1 MSRFPEGYRIGP
13 YTITRMLGEGGMG
26 AVYEAQQEPLAR
38 RVAIKAL
45 HPTFANNQDA
55 VARFFN
61 EAKII
66 SRLEHPSIVQVFDFW
81 RAPDG
86 AAYLVMEYLRGQS
99 LAHLLATGDGALP
112 TERVLQL
119 AWQIA
124 DVLTVAHERGVI
136 HRDLKP
142 ENLML
147 VADPVAPGGERAKV
161 LDFGIAKT
169 THELERGNVY
179 THEQMVL
186 GTPMYMSPEQCAGA
200 GGVDAKTDVY
210 SLGCVM
216 YEMLSGRPPFLAMGA
231 GQLIGMHLFK
241 DPQPLVLLLPELEPA
256 VAHLVHSMM
265 IKDKARR
272 PSMEEVAEAIE
283 QQLARLPVSP
293 ARLRTRSKDLM
304 LLDASAAGV
313 TPVPLAPALLLVPV
327 AGKAISEPQ
336 RLQSAPPLTTPQPER
351 HQLLR
356 QQLASP
362 ERLSPNTD
370 QITARYDDSSG
381 EAVSSPGIAA
391 AAPHMRA
398 DIQAAARSAPPDIQR
413 SLRMPGSALLRAEA
427 LLVIEDLSAR
437 IERTTVL
444 HHVTLSL
451 SRRGLYTLL
460 GNAGAGK
467 SALLGILSG
476 RNRALSGWELSG
488 VLIYDGAPLGT
499 SAVRPAVV
507 VPDQCRVAGLLRQF
521 LVADL
526 IDEQSAAVTPLLL
539 QELLGRAGLANL
551 AEELDTD
558 LDALQLT
565 SSECLRLSIVRELL
579 ADPKLLC
586 IDELPSNWSP
596 QELQPVLQLLKAESQ
611 NRTIVLA
618 TSSSLLA
625 QKMSGH
631 VLLLRDGHLIG
642 QAAASQLVV
651 EKSLARSSLVGDAEP
666 TSEASHVL
674 RPATDPGVPLPVIS
688 GILWETEDPILSL
701 RGLTMQLGAVVLLR
715 DLNLDISATGLH
727 VLISEDNLG
736 KRLLLRLLSGGSGSY
751 GSLHFQGKAYYKG
764 RPLAEDNCPE
774 VIKTRAQLEM
784 IPLASYLLEPRL
796 HGQQLSAEAALSQA
810 TALLEELGFPE
821 LTSYL
826 SQSLIGLDSLP
837 RKLFQ
842 LLRVMT
848 ADSQMLILDELLH
861 GLTPSEAQTVVA
873 LLARCQRIR
882 SVLLLTADA
891 TAFAH
896 LHPRC
901 AWLYGGQLCGAP
913 SEPE

>member
-13 YTITRMLGEGGMG
+13 YIITRMLGEGGMG

-119 AWQIA
+119 SWQIA
-124 DVLTVAHERGVI
+124 DVLTVAHERGVV

-241 DPQPLVLLLPELEPA
+241 DPQPLLLLLPELEPA

-265 IKDKARR
+265 IKDKTRR
-272 PSMEEVAEAIE
+272 PSMEEVADAIE
-283 QQLARLPVSP
+283 QQLAALPVSRTRP
-293 ARLRTRSKDLM
+293 RTRSKDLM

-327 AGKAISEPQ
+327 AGKAISEPP
-336 RLQSAPPLTTPQPER
+336 RSQSSPPLRSSQPEQ
-351 HQLLR
+351 HQQLR

-362 ERLSPNTD
+362 ERSGSNTD
-370 QITARYDDSSG
+370 QITARYDDNSG
-381 EAVSSPGIAA
+381 VAVRSAA
-391 AAPHMRA
+391 AAAHLQA
-398 DIQAAARSAPPDIQR
+398 DIQAAARPVSQDLQR
-413 SLRMPGSALLRAEA
+413 SLRMPRTSLSRAES
-427 LLVIEDLSAR
+427 LLTIEDLSAR
-437 IERTTVL
+437 IEKTTVL

-451 SRRGLYTLL
+451 GSRGLYTLL
-460 GNAGAGK
+460 GKVGAGK
-467 SALLGILSG
+467 SALLGILAG

-488 VLIYDGAPLGT
+488 VLIYDGAPLGS

-507 VPDQCRVAGLLRQF
+507 YPEQCKPAGLLQRF
-521 LVADL
+521 LLADL
-526 IDEQSAAVTPLLL
+526 MDDQSAAITPLMLH
-539 QELLGRAGLANL
+539 ELLSRAGLASL
-551 AEELDTD
+551 VDQLEVD
-558 LDALQLT
+558 LDVLQL
-565 SSECLRLSIVRELL
+565 SPSECLRLSIVRELL
-579 ADPKLLC
+579 AEPKLLC

-596 QELQPVLQLLKAESQ
+596 QELQPVLRLLNTESQ

-631 VLLLRDGHLIG
+631 VLLLRDGHLVG
-642 QAAASQLVV
+642 QAEASQLFV
-651 EKSLARSSLVGDAEP
+651 EKSLARSSVVGDAEP
-666 TSEASHVL
+666 TREASHAWL
-674 RPATDPGVPLPVIS
+674 PAADPGEPLPVIS
-688 GILWETEDPILSL
+688 GILWETKDPILSL

-715 DLNLDISATGLH
+715 ELNLDISATGLH

-764 RPLAEDNCPE
+764 QPLAEDNCPE

-796 HGQQLSAEAALSQA
+796 HGQPLSAEAALSQA

-848 ADSQMLILDELLH
+848 ADSQLLILDELLH
-861 GLTPSEAQTVVA
+861 GLTASEAQTVVA
-873 LLARCQRIR
+873 LLARCQRMR
-882 SVLLLTADA
+882 SVLLLTTDA

-896 LHPRC
+896 LQPRC
-901 AWLYGGQLCGAP
+901 AWLCGGRLCGAP
-913 SEPE
+913 CEPERA

>member
-1 MSRFPEGYRIGP
+1 M
-13 YTITRMLGEGGMG
+13 
-26 AVYEAQQEPLAR
+26 
-38 RVAIKAL
+38 
-45 HPTFANNQDA
+45 
-55 VARFFN
+55 
-61 EAKII
+61 
-66 SRLEHPSIVQVFDFW
+66 
-81 RAPDG
+81 
-86 AAYLVMEYLRGQS
+86 
-99 LAHLLATGDGALP
+99 
-112 TERVLQL
+112 LQL
-119 AWQIA
+119 
-124 DVLTVAHERGVI
+124 
-136 HRDLKP
+136 
-142 ENLML
+142 
-147 VADPVAPGGERAKV
+147 
-161 LDFGIAKT
+161 
-169 THELERGNVY
+169 
-179 THEQMVL
+179 
-186 GTPMYMSPEQCAGA
+186 SP
-200 GGVDAKTDVY
+200 
-210 SLGCVM
+210 
-216 YEMLSGRPPFLAMGA
+216 
-231 GQLIGMHLFK
+231 
-241 DPQPLVLLLPELEPA
+241 
-256 VAHLVHSMM
+256 
-265 IKDKARR
+265 
-272 PSMEEVAEAIE
+272 
-283 QQLARLPVSP
+283 
-293 ARLRTRSKDLM
+293 
-304 LLDASAAGV
+304 SA
-313 TPVPLAPALLLVPV
+313 
-327 AGKAISEPQ
+327 
-336 RLQSAPPLTTPQPER
+336 
-351 HQLLR
+351 
-356 QQLASP
+356 
-362 ERLSPNTD
+362 
-370 QITARYDDSSG
+370 
-381 EAVSSPGIAA
+381 
-391 AAPHMRA
+391 
-398 DIQAAARSAPPDIQR
+398 
-413 SLRMPGSALLRAEA
+413 
-427 LLVIEDLSAR
+427 
-437 IERTTVL
+437 
-444 HHVTLSL
+444 
-451 SRRGLYTLL
+451 
-460 GNAGAGK
+460 
-467 SALLGILSG
+467 
-476 RNRALSGWELSG
+476 
-488 VLIYDGAPLGT
+488 
-499 SAVRPAVV
+499 
-507 VPDQCRVAGLLRQF
+507 
-521 LVADL
+521 
-526 IDEQSAAVTPLLL
+526 
-539 QELLGRAGLANL
+539 
-551 AEELDTD
+551 
-558 LDALQLT
+558 
-565 SSECLRLSIVRELL
+565 CLRLSIVRELL
-579 ADPKLLC
+579 AEPKLLC
-586 IDELPSNWSP
+586 IDELPSSWSP
-596 QELQPVLQLLKAESQ
+596 QELQPVLQLLSAESQ

-651 EKSLARSSLVGDAEP
+651 EKSLDRSSLVGDAEP

-688 GILWETEDPILSL
+688 GILWKTEDPILSL

-861 GLTPSEAQTVVA
+861 GLTASEAQTVVA

>member
-1 MSRFPEGYRIGP
+1 
-13 YTITRMLGEGGMG
+13 
-26 AVYEAQQEPLAR
+26 
-38 RVAIKAL
+38 
-45 HPTFANNQDA
+45 
-55 VARFFN
+55 
-61 EAKII
+61 
-66 SRLEHPSIVQVFDFW
+66 
-81 RAPDG
+81 
-86 AAYLVMEYLRGQS
+86 
-99 LAHLLATGDGALP
+99 
-112 TERVLQL
+112 
-119 AWQIA
+119 
-124 DVLTVAHERGVI
+124 
-136 HRDLKP
+136 
-142 ENLML
+142 
-147 VADPVAPGGERAKV
+147 
-161 LDFGIAKT
+161 
-169 THELERGNVY
+169 
-179 THEQMVL
+179 
-186 GTPMYMSPEQCAGA
+186 
-200 GGVDAKTDVY
+200 
-210 SLGCVM
+210 
-216 YEMLSGRPPFLAMGA
+216 
-231 GQLIGMHLFK
+231 
-241 DPQPLVLLLPELEPA
+241 
-256 VAHLVHSMM
+256 
-265 IKDKARR
+265 
-272 PSMEEVAEAIE
+272 
-283 QQLARLPVSP
+283 
-293 ARLRTRSKDLM
+293 
-304 LLDASAAGV
+304 
-313 TPVPLAPALLLVPV
+313 
-327 AGKAISEPQ
+327 
-336 RLQSAPPLTTPQPER
+336 
-351 HQLLR
+351 
-356 QQLASP
+356 
-362 ERLSPNTD
+362 
-370 QITARYDDSSG
+370 
-381 EAVSSPGIAA
+381 
-391 AAPHMRA
+391 
-398 DIQAAARSAPPDIQR
+398 
-413 SLRMPGSALLRAEA
+413 
-427 LLVIEDLSAR
+427 
-437 IERTTVL
+437 
-444 HHVTLSL
+444 
-451 SRRGLYTLL
+451 
-460 GNAGAGK
+460 
-467 SALLGILSG
+467 
-476 RNRALSGWELSG
+476 
-488 VLIYDGAPLGT
+488 
-499 SAVRPAVV
+499 
-507 VPDQCRVAGLLRQF
+507 
-521 LVADL
+521 
-526 IDEQSAAVTPLLL
+526 
-539 QELLGRAGLANL
+539 
-551 AEELDTD
+551 
-558 LDALQLT
+558 
-565 SSECLRLSIVRELL
+565 VRELL

-586 IDELPSNWSP
+586 IDELPSNWSQ

-666 TSEASHVL
+666 TSEASPVL

-913 SEPE
+913 SAPE

>member
-1 MSRFPEGYRIGP
+1 LSRFPEGYRIGP
-13 YTITRMLGEGGMG
+13 YIITRMLGEGGMG

-241 DPQPLVLLLPELEPA
+241 DPQPLVMLLPELEPA

-265 IKDKARR
+265 IKDKTRR
-272 PSMEEVAEAIE
+272 PSMEEVADSIE
-283 QQLARLPVSP
+283 QQLAALPVSRTRP
-293 ARLRTRSKDLM
+293 RTRSKDLM
-304 LLDASAAGV
+304 LLDTSAAGV

-327 AGKAISEPQ
+327 AGKAISEPP
-336 RLQSAPPLTTPQPER
+336 RSQSSPPLRSSQPEQ
-351 HQLLR
+351 HQQLR
-356 QQLASP
+356 QQLASA
-362 ERLSPNTD
+362 ERSGSNTD
-370 QITARYDDSSG
+370 QITARYDDNSG
-381 EAVSSPGIAA
+381 AAVSSAA
-391 AAPHMRA
+391 S
-398 DIQAAARSAPPDIQR
+398 AARSVPQDRQR
-413 SLRMPGSALLRAEA
+413 SQRMPRTALARAES
-427 LLVIEDLSAR
+427 LLTIEDLSAR
-437 IERTTVL
+437 IENTTVL
-444 HHVTLSL
+444 HHVTLAL
-451 SRRGLYTLL
+451 GRRGLYTLL
-460 GNAGAGK
+460 GKAGAGK
-467 SALLGILSG
+467 SALLGILAG

-488 VLIYDGAPLGT
+488 SLIYDGAPLGS

-507 VPDQCRVAGLLRQF
+507 YPEQCKPVGLLQRF
-521 LVADL
+521 LMADL
-526 IDEQSAAVTPLLL
+526 MDDDQSAVITPLML
-539 QELLGRAGLANL
+539 QELVGRAGLASL
-551 AEELDTD
+551 ADQLDAD
-558 LDALQLT
+558 LDVLQL
-565 SSECLRLSIVRELL
+565 SPSACLRLSIVRELL
-579 ADPKLLC
+579 AEPKLLC
-586 IDELPSNWSP
+586 IDELPSSWSP
-596 QELQPVLQLLKAESQ
+596 QELQPVLQLLSAESE

-651 EKSLARSSLVGDAEP
+651 EKSLASFSLVGNAEP
-666 TSEASHVL
+666 ISEASHVL
-674 RPATDPGVPLPVIS
+674 RPTTDPGEPLPVIS
-688 GILWETEDPILSL
+688 GILWKTEDPILSL

-796 HGQQLSAEAALSQA
+796 HGQQLSADAALNQA

-848 ADSQMLILDELLH
+848 ADSQLLILDELLH
-861 GLTPSEAQTVVA
+861 GLTASEAQTVVA
-873 LLARCQRIR
+873 LLARCQRMR
-882 SVLLLTADA
+882 SVLLLTTDA

-896 LHPRC
+896 LQPRC
-901 AWLYGGQLCGAP
+901 AWLCGGRLCGAP
-913 SEPE
+913 CEPERT